1 MSLKN
6 WKECIDK
13 STNLLTKEKELKGK
27 LIVKEA
33 ESDAKDMLII
43 DLLWLLIDNGID
55 PIKEGYEDLVTK
67 LGIDYDSKR

>member
-33 ESDAKDMLII
+33 ELNAKDMLII
-43 DLLWLLIDNGID
+43 DLLWLLIDNGIC
-55 PIKEGYEDLVTK
+55 PIKEGYEDLIK
-67 LGIDYDSKR
+67 EHDIQYKIN